1 MFCGICLRLSCSCS
15 HAAWGRGY
23 LCGID
28 KILLS
33 HAPRVVLWVSN
44 RGGDGKLDL
53 LHFCCGLPIQAWLQC
68 RKQNKKMY
76 IKPQPQTQSSRHCKL
91 HRAASACLMEEEV
104 YCCRHPETT
113 CTAAGMETLLHLNQY
128 GFWQQFLSV
137 FSQT

>member
-1 MFCGICLRLSCSCS
+1 MVFVYICPAPVPTQHGVGGISVALIKFCSLMLLVWFCGFQTWGEMENLICSTFVV
-15 HAAWGRGY
+15 AY
-23 LCGID
+23 QY
-28 KILLS
+28 K
-33 HAPRVVLWVSN
+33 PR
-44 RGGDGKLDL
+44 
-53 LHFCCGLPIQAWLQC
+53 LQC

-113 CTAAGMETLLHLNQY
+113 CTAAGLETLLHLNQY